1 MIDTKWSKYFKA
13 PFHNDRYDPGTIW
26 DSAGNRVT
34 TPTMDTIDSST
45 DAADRC
51 MEIIVKALNARCEGK
66 EPTEKAKFV
75 NPEYTGTN
83 TDSTIRFTVDGTE
96 VVLNVRGWG
105 FLTGYKK
112 LPNNTAA
119 EIQDEFGKFVIECIK
134 AATEPSDKE

>member
-1 MIDTKWSKYFKA
+1 MAKKTADNNKKPFAAQVREAIKSLDATTKAIRKSEFK
-13 PFHNDRYDPGTIW
+13 I
-26 DSAGNRVT
+26 
-34 TPTMDTIDSST
+34 
-45 DAADRC
+45 ADFQSPLDNPAERIKR
-51 MEIIVKALNARCEGK
+51 EYI
-66 EPTEKAKFV
+66 TEKAKFE

-83 TDSTIRFTVDGTE
+83 TDSTIKFTVDGTE